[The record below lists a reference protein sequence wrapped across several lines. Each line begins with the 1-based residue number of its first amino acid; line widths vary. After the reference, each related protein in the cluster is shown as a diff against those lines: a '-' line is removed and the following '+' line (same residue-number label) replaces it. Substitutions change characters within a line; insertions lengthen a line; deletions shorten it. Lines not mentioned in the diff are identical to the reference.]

1 MRILIVE
8 DSPLVQQMYGLAFS
22 RREHELT
29 TASDGRAALAQLAD
43 PASRFDVILLDLR
56 MPGMN
61 GVEFLREVRRDARLA
76 HLGRV
81 ACPTWLGLPVL
92 AAKILETYGLLGRI
106 EVGRAH
112 PRPPRSAAMSGRG
125 SWRSSASRAG
135 GGWPPP

>member
-8 DSPLVQQMYGLAFS
+8 DSPLMQQMYGLAFS

-76 HLGRV
+76 QLPIVLTTIEPEESELLTEARRLGV
-81 ACPTWLGLPVL
+81 TAVVKKPW
-92 AAKILETYGLLGRI
+92 
-106 EVGRAH
+106 H
-112 PRPPRSAAMSGRG
+112 PHQLRDLVEAIIH
-125 SWRSSASRAG
+125 G
-135 GGWPPP
+135 GG

>member
-76 HLGRV
+76 QLPIVLTTMEPEGSELLTEARRLGV
-81 ACPTWLGLPVL
+81 TAVVKKPW
-92 AAKILETYGLLGRI
+92 
-106 EVGRAH
+106 H
-112 PRPPRSAAMSGRG
+112 PQQLHDLVEAIIHPGE
-125 SWRSSASRAG
+125 
-135 GGWPPP
+135 